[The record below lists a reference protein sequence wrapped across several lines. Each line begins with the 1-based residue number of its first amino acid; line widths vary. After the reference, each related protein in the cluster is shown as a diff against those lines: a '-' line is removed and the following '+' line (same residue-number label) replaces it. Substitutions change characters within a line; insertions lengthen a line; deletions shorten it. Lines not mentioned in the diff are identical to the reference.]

1 MSNFSFTPNSNQS
14 SYPPYLQPIPSL
26 GTSGRT
32 SASVAV
38 GSSRAGAGSSSRVAA
53 WQRQNP
59 PLPGSTPYEPNNSNG
74 GYGGGGGGGAP
85 QFKANGAGNGYSG
98 GNGGNGLVCI
108 WANINDTNTTGNIS
122 AIPASPQPTIPAP
135 SPIPNAILNVT
146 SASTNNISYTNSAY
160 PNNTIGG
167 NLEVQ
172 SNGATYYSIFM
183 GPGTYTITT
192 NLSIINL
199 AMCGAGGGGAGGAA
213 LENDNCV
220 LGAGGGGGGGVISG
234 TIYLYSVNGN
244 NFGLTSTIQVTVGY
258 GGSGGAG
265 GYKNPG
271 SGQNYVGFGG
281 SNGGETTVTI
291 TQSGPYAQ
299 FTAPLTMTCTGG
311 GGGNAAPGNTGSANN
326 NTVYGGTCGS
336 SSTSGFSQNGTN
348 LLPIVASGG
357 NGGYGSSINTLNYSI
372 PITGSN
378 VTNNNSN
385 FPYQV
390 FAIPA
395 ANSTIPYP
403 GSSATYTGSY
413 SINVAA
419 INMGGGGGGS
429 NGNISFGSD
438 NNSLYNILGGQGSGG
453 SGGAINSYYYKTPSS
468 VAMDVFNVIGTA
480 VLGALIVD
488 APSAFISLIFA

>member
-1 MSNFSFTPNSNQS
+1 MSYS
-14 SYPPYLQPIPSL
+14 PYLQPIPSL

-32 SASVAV
+32 ASAVLV
-38 GSSRAGAGSSSRVAA
+38 GSSRAGAGSSSRVAT
-53 WQRQNP
+53 WQKNNP
-59 PLPGSTPYEPNNSNG
+59 PLPGSTPYEPSNSNG

-85 QFKANGAGNGYSG
+85 QFKANSPGNGYPG
-98 GNGGNGLVCI
+98 GNGGKGLVCI
-108 WANINDTNTTGNIS
+108 WANINDTNTTGTIS
-122 AIPASPQPTIPAP
+122 ATPATPQPTIPAP
-135 SPIPNAILNVT
+135 SPVPSAILNVT

-192 NLSIINL
+192 NLSIINI
-199 AMCGAGGGGAGGAA
+199 AMCGAGGGGAGGPA
-213 LENDNCV
+213 LENNSCI
-220 LGAGGGGGGGVISG
+220 LGSGGGGGGGVMSG
-234 TIYLYSVNGN
+234 TIYLYPVNGN
-244 NFGLTSTIQVTVGY
+244 NFGLTSTIQVTVGS
-258 GGSGGAG
+258 GGPGGAG

-281 SNGGETTVTI
+281 TNGEETTVTI
-291 TQSGPYAQ
+291 TQTGPYAQ
-299 FTAPLTMTCTGG
+299 FTTPLTMRCTGG
-311 GGGNAAPGNTGSANN
+311 GGGNAAPGNTSSYNN
-326 NTVYGGTCGS
+326 SIVYGGAAGS

-357 NGGYGSSINTLNYSI
+357 NGGNGSSSNTFQGI
-372 PITGSN
+372 PITGYDVSN
-378 VTNNNSN
+378 ENSN
-385 FPYQV
+385 YPYQV

-429 NGNISFGSD
+429 NGDSIYGYD
-438 NNSLYNILGGQGSGG
+438 NFPQLFNLVGGQGSGG
-453 SGGAINSYYYKTPSS
+453 SGGAINSGYYKTSSS
-468 VAMDVFNVIGTA
+468 VSMNVFNVIGTSL
-480 VLGALIVD
+480 LGALIVN
-488 APSAFISLIFA
+488 APSAFISLIFE